1 MCSWKIQKIEKK
13 CLHFPLFFF
22 FLDIFV
28 FLEYR
33 QKYIITKF
41 MSDNMSYIEWFV
53 QIQPKIKKEVRNVEL
68 SFLK

>member
-13 CLHFPLFFF
+13 CLHFPF

-33 QKYIITKF
+33 QNKYIIIIIIKF
-41 MSDNMSYIEWFV
+41 MSDKMSYIEWFV
-53 QIQPKIKKEVRNVEL
+53 QIQPKIKK
-68 SFLK
+68 K